1 MRLIGKTLFYYKIMK
16 IQKLTFSFLIFIFA
30 NGFSQQLTLKNCI
43 EKAQQNNSVV
53 KLAEQSLETRT
64 QLQKSNKNNN
74 LPKVDFLGGYNY
86 LGEPIRINMAQVKD
100 GIVEGTASQSANSAN
115 AIYHQITGNQL
126 PQGVQNIIYQTS
138 KDIIS
143 AVYPNYNPAIA
154 KQSYFL
160 AGVAVRQPI
169 YLGGKL
175 KASQKLSDQQVESGK
190 ANVETTKNL
199 TAYNVALQ
207 YIQIMY
213 LNSMIEK
220 QQNSVASLS
229 KNEEYAQNLLKAEI
243 IPPYQK
249 QWADVAKKQGET
261 NLKNLLLEKD
271 NALLALKDLIGIPL
285 DETIDITEKLSE
297 NTQLPAFSA
306 GENNAD
312 LKLLQSKK
320 TEAETGLSIAK
331 SASKPNIFAI
341 GNVQFLR
348 KDLPLI
354 TPPWLVGVEMQ
365 WTLFD
370 PERKS
375 RNLASESLVKEA
387 DLLIEQKQKSVNL
400 ATKIAENK
408 LLSFKEQS
416 ETLDASR
423 KQTYTTTDMVR
434 KRMENSMSSVKDVND
449 ALQFQYEAEKLYYTS
464 VVAYQTALA
473 TYFYITGNPENITQY
488 IP

>member
-1 MRLIGKTLFYYKIMK
+1 MVSVT
-16 IQKLTFSFLIFIFA
+16 A
-30 NGFSQQLTLKNCI
+30 FSQYSLKQCI
-43 EKAQQNNSVV
+43 EKGQQNNSII
-53 KLAEQSLETRT
+53 KLAEQSLETREKL
-64 QLQKSNKNNN
+64 LQSNKNNK
-74 LPKVDFLGGYNY
+74 LPKVDLLAGYNY
-86 LGEPIRINMAQVKD
+86 IGEPIKVNLQQVKE
-100 GIVEGTASQSANSAN
+100 GIVEGTANQSVYAANSVFQ
-115 AIYHQITGNQL
+115 QITGNPLSQ
-126 PQGVQNIIYQTS
+126 QIQDVIYQTS
-138 KDIIS
+138 KDIIG

-175 KASQKLSDQQVESGK
+175 KASQQLSQQQVESGK
-190 ANVETTKNL
+190 ANLQTSKDL
-199 TAYNVALQ
+199 TAYNIALQ

-213 LNSMIEK
+213 LNSMIGK
-220 QQNSVASLS
+220 QQESVASLD
-229 KNEEYAQNLLKAEI
+229 KNEKYAGNLLTAEI

-249 QWADVAKKQGET
+249 NWADIAKKQAET
-261 NLKNLLLEKD
+261 NLKNLNLEKQ
-271 NALLALKDLIGIPL
+271 NALLMLKDLMGVSL
-285 DETIDITEKLSE
+285 DEPVEINEKLAE
-297 NTQLPAFSA
+297 NTTLPSFSSS
-306 GENNAD
+306 ENNAD
-312 LKLLQSKK
+312 LKLLRSKK
-320 TEAETGLSIAK
+320 TEAETGLNITK
-331 SASKPNIFAI
+331 SLSKPNIFAI
-341 GNVQFLR
+341 GNVQFFR

-375 RNLASESLVKEA
+375 RNLASQSLVKEA

-408 LLSFKEQS
+408 LISLKEQS

-423 KQTYTTTDMVR
+423 QQTYTTTEMVR
-434 KRMENSMSSVKDVND
+434 KRMENSLSSVKDVND
-449 ALQFQYEAEKLYYTS
+449 ALQLQYEAEKLYYTS

-473 TYFYITGNPENITQY
+473 TYFYINGNPENITNY